1 MASSPA
7 GFGDRITWVP
17 LRFYVNRTDDYVIGT
32 VSLIILGQIV
42 VTDLSV
48 VAVTKSDTRV
58 VAQPGVV
65 ISRQVP

>member
-1 MASSPA
+1 M
-7 GFGDRITWVP
+7 
-17 LRFYVNRTDDYVIGT
+17 NRTDDYVTGT

-48 VAVTKSDTRV
+48 VAVAKRDTGM

-65 ISRQVP
+65 ISGQIP